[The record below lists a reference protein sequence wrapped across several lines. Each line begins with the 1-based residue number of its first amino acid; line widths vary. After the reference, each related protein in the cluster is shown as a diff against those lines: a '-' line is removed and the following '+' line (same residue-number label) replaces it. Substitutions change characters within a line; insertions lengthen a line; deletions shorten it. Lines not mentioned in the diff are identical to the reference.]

1 MSFIIEAVDVSVDL
15 LGRSA
20 AYQRPDRRVLPVERG
35 KLPVE
40 EDDNEEYYKQYYFF
54 SRAFIVRSSRFLC
67 GFSAN

>member
-20 AYQRPDRRVLPVERG
+20 AYQRPVRRVLPVERG

-40 EDDNEEYYKQYYFF
+40 EDEK
-54 SRAFIVRSSRFLC
+54 AAL
-67 GFSAN
+67 